1 MVTIPLSAFWSLG
14 NELQYDFDV
23 MASMLKEMKEADTRH
38 LYTTTSYTFERG
50 HGAWPEPNDDFFI
63 TQKTKKG
70 WIRGQGV
77 FNQENKETIYALDP
91 VEEWETCK
99 IILI

>member
-1 MVTIPLSAFWSLG
+1 
-14 NELQYDFDV
+14 
-23 MASMLKEMKEADTRH
+23 MLKEMKEADTRH

-77 FNQENKETIYALDP
+77 FNQEKPSFDKDFRASVDGMEVPTVTHEVGQYSVYPDLSEIAKY
-91 VEEWETCK
+91 TGSCCR
-99 IILI
+99 